1 MPSILIQDLSPR
13 DQYTATNAQTVF
25 VYSFTLFDET
35 DIEVYR
41 RNSASVDADDYTQ
54 QIQLNIDY
62 TVDLVG
68 STITLLSACSPGEII
83 TIIRNM
89 PDERL
94 NLYTNG
100 TVITADALNT
110 DAESQV
116 LLIQQNSMYDTILAP
131 HYNKSAIIDDANP
144 LGGDVILPVLE
155 ANEIWVKDPTNN
167 FITTSVYTGGG
178 GGGGNISGTGGSL
191 GNIALWF
198 GPQTI
203 YESIVNINS
212 TGDITNANSL
222 DLGDLELAIF
232 NGHTIN
238 SKNGQDLTLF
248 ADTGQTLNLGN
259 ATDPVTISG
268 LNWPTADGTNGYFLK
283 TDGAG
288 TLSWATGGGGAPFA
302 STKYNLVQF
311 SDNVGGLQDS
321 GIDYQGGVLSGP
333 TEILVDNLS
342 LTANTISATN
352 TNGNI
357 TLTPD
362 GTGVTQSSTELEMRS
377 GNELRFYRTTNAFYT
392 ALKAGSPTANLTWTL
407 PDADG
412 APNEVLTTDGSGTLS
427 WSAGGGGGGGNW
439 IQVGTATAANS
450 ATVDLISV
458 FSATYTHYMIVAR
471 NVTFQTATDQFWMR
485 VGTGVTPTWK
495 SGASDYAYGVDGWS
509 SGGSAVNSS
518 STGAA
523 QILLATSVSSTTD
536 LPSSLILNVL
546 DPLNVSYKTPIF
558 GQLNVCNNSTTLV
571 ERSVASSYL
580 TAEAVS
586 SVRFLASTGNIVTG
600 TFEVYGFNPN
610 AVPGG
615 SIPSNVVQTIVTA
628 NQAPGTGVTGSNSA
642 TAVVITPSSATSRVR
657 INFTW
662 TSDSNGSTVL
672 CLYRNGVALTSG
684 GLYIGQKADST
695 PLIYNQ
701 YYISYVDSP
710 ATTSAVTYTMG
721 APSSFTELRPATNG
735 VACVFIA
742 EEIGAAP

>member
-25 VYSFTLFDET
+25 VYSFTLFDER

-167 FITTSVYTGGG
+167 FITTSVYTGG

-342 LTANTISATN
+342 LTANTISATD

-362 GTGVTQSSTELEMRS
+362 GTGVTRSSTEFEMLS

-392 ALKAGSPTANLTWTL
+392 AFKAGSPTANLTWTL

-412 APNEVLTTDGSGTLS
+412 APNEVLTTDGSGTLG
-427 WSAGGGGGGGNW
+427 WSAGGSGALIAGNVV
-439 IQVGTATAANS
+439 QKATGTA
-450 ATVDLISV
+450 
-458 FSATYTHYMIVAR
+458 ATYTL
-471 NVTFQTATDQFWMR
+471 NTDI
-485 VGTGVTPTWK
+485 
-495 SGASDYAYGVDGWS
+495 A
-509 SGGSAVNSS
+509 
-518 STGAA
+518 
-523 QILLATSVSSTTD
+523 
-536 LPSSLILNVL
+536 
-546 DPLNVSYKTPIF
+546 PL
-558 GQLNVCNNSTTLV
+558 
-571 ERSVASSYL
+571 
-580 TAEAVS
+580 
-586 SVRFLASTGNIVTG
+586 
-600 TFEVYGFNPN
+600 
-610 AVPGG
+610 
-615 SIPSNVVQTIVTA
+615 SIT
-628 NQAPGTGVTGSNSA
+628 
-642 TAVVITPSSATSRVR
+642 ITPSSATSRIKLTLSANGVR
-657 INFTW
+657 GGANLT
-662 TSDSNGSTVL
+662 L
-672 CLYRNGVALTSG
+672 KRNGVALTVDGYTVMARWTTQTGSNQAHNIT
-684 GLYIGQKADST
+684 YI
-695 PLIYNQ
+695 
-701 YYISYVDSP
+701 DSP
-710 ATTSAVTYTMG
+710 ATGSAVTYDVYTN
-721 APSSFTELRPATNG
+721 SSFSVNLPTPQNAT
-735 VACVFIA
+735 VIFIA